1 MKYPNKDEFS
11 DNLNLGNHFLN
22 DENNFDDDYT
32 DVGQQLESYDDYSYD
47 VDELYSNDLEDE
59 QNYTDQAE
67 GNPERLDQE
76 EIEPSEENKKPRRF
90 FKKMWLMFVIIAS
103 AYIAVCFAPAIQDM
117 FAIKR
122 ADKIPASVAIAK
134 GSSKSEI
141 ASVLSTADVIKSKSG
156 FELYLTLFKH
166 STKFTK
172 GDYTIPKNLDYAGIV
187 NFLTT
192 QSNRTDVVSV
202 TIPEGLNVEE
212 CGQLLENNNICKKDE
227 FCNACKSNEFDSK
240 YDFISKITNAN
251 DRYYKLEGYLYPDT
265 YKFYLECE
273 PSDVINKMLKN
284 YKDKIIDSNNGIP
297 ELNGKESIESL
308 AKEKGYTIEDVITLA
323 SIVQAE
329 AADANDMKIIAGI
342 FENRLNSSANDGYRQ
357 LGSDAT
363 KYYPYRKKESAP
375 EGYESKYNTYKI
387 KGLPPGPICN
397 PSMDAIYAVLNPK
410 KTNYMYFAH
419 DKNGKAYYATNEQTQ
434 QANLKKIN

>member
-1 MKYPNKDEFS
+1 MKYPNKENNF
-11 DNLNLGNHFLN
+11 GNHFLN
-22 DENNFDDDYT
+22 DNGDYSQDYTNVQDYVEDDY
-32 DVGQQLESYDDYSYD
+32 DNYNYD
-47 VDELYSNDLEDE
+47 DELYSNDLEDNNA
-59 QNYTDQAE
+59 NYNETYNDIDNNDEYDDQD
-67 GNPERLDQE
+67 LD
-76 EIEPSEENKKPRRF
+76 STEENKKPKKF
-90 FKKMWLMFVIIAS
+90 FKKMWLIFVLITS
-103 AYIAVCFAPAIQDM
+103 AYIAACFYPAIQDM

-122 ADKIPASVAIAK
+122 TDKIPASIAIAK
-134 GSSKSEI
+134 GSSRSQI
-141 ASVLSTADVIKSKSG
+141 ASVLNTADVVKNKTG
-156 FELYLTLFKH
+156 FEIYLTLFKH

-212 CGQLLENNNICKKDE
+212 CGQLLESNDICKKDE
-227 FCNACKSNEFDSK
+227 FCKACKSNDFDSK

-251 DRYYKLEGYLYPDT
+251 QRYYKLEGYLYPDT

-284 YKDKIIDSNNGIP
+284 YKDKIIDLNNGIP
-297 ELNGKESIESL
+297 ELNGKESIESV
-308 AKEKGYTIEDVITLA
+308 AKEKGYTIEDVLTLA

-329 AADANDMKIIAGI
+329 AADTNDMKIIAGI
-342 FENRLNSSANDGYRQ
+342 FENRLNSAASDGYKQ

-363 KYYPYRKKESAP
+363 KYYPYRTKEAAP
-375 EGYESKYNTYKI
+375 ENYESNYSTYKI

-397 PSMDAIYAVLNPK
+397 PSMDAIYAVLYPK

-419 DKNGKAYYATNEQTQ
+419 DKNGKAYYAANEQAH
-434 QANLKKIN
+434 QANLKKIK